1 MPLSRSFF
9 KDSELNYVTTAKV
22 IDTIHVPKLR
32 EEPLGEQAK
41 QVVTSDKAETSE
53 TPQKRARQLERQ
65 FKELKAKRK
74 QDLVEYE
81 EERRKQLQRELENE
95 KMTYLRELKELKG
108 RVLEDAQVEV
118 ANQHQIG
125 YKTGFT
131 EGQIAGQTDGYQEGY
146 QEGQVIATEL
156 RAESLQLLKDAQ
168 QAVKTYQLEKQSE
181 LLGLAKEMAEK
192 IIQSQIEQT
201 EEQLFGLLKPILNK
215 INKVDN
221 FITILTQE
229 CYFDVIQTKMT
240 ELKLEQPLMKYT
252 VLIDPTLNKV
262 AFTVE
267 TDYEVIKFDLE
278 QQLSAMVQLFEE
290 VKTNEL

>member
-32 EEPLGEQAK
+32 EEPLVEQAK
-41 QVVTSDKAETSE
+41 EVVTSETQE
-53 TPQKRARQLERQ
+53 TPQRRARQLERQ
-65 FKELKAKRK
+65 FKELKAKKK

-95 KMTYLRELKELKG
+95 KMTYLRELKELKD

-118 ANQHQIG
+118 ANQHKIG
-125 YKTGFT
+125 YETGFA
-131 EGQIAGQTDGYQEGY
+131 EGQMSGQTDGYQAGY
-146 QEGQVIATEL
+146 QEGQVIAAEL
-156 RAESLQLLKDAQ
+156 RAESLDMLKAAQ
-168 QAVKTYQLEKQSE
+168 QAVKTYQLEKQTE

-192 IIQSQIEQT
+192 IIQGQIEQT
-201 EEQLFGLLKPILNK
+201 EEQLFSLLKPILNK

-221 FITILTQE
+221 FITILTQG
-229 CYFDVIQTKMT
+229 CYFDVIQAKMS

-252 VLIDPTLNKV
+252 VLIDPNLNEV
-262 AFTVE
+262 AFTIE

-278 QQLSAMVQLFEE
+278 EQLTAMLSLFKE
-290 VKTNEL
+290 VTTNEF